1 MPTGVNQIHKIVYQ
15 NDSNNPYVNSKLR
28 YEALASSGVPV
39 TPKYLSANDAEYQFL
54 YPSGATNLYLP
65 NGTGLYMG
73 KKFTI
78 VNINSSYYNISIYK
92 SSDLISAFHTLP
104 SNYNITIVH
113 GGDNNW
119 FKLSDSI
126 SNL

>member
-15 NDSNNPYVNSKLR
+15 NDSNNPYINSKLR

-54 YPSGATNLYLP
+54 YPSGATDVYLP

-78 VNINSSYYNISIYK
+78 VNINNQYIYIYKSGVASLFDTLYPYSNISI
-92 SSDLISAFHTLP
+92 
-104 SNYNITIVH
+104 VH
-113 GGDNNW
+113 AGDDNW
-119 FKLSDSI
+119 VKIAQYSP
-126 SNL
+126 